1 MGYKLCMQPIT
12 SDAKFISVWRKLS
25 SIIVEGDNDQSSYTV
40 PLLQILALWASLLH
54 AWHWWVVHRDI
65 WERQERED
73 NSISEALGW
82 FQWTFWKVRFTS
94 VLLSKI
100 GLPGW
105 YLVHSVAVHK
115 VLNVVINS
123 KFQSGIAGDCIQLCI
138 LSLLLTDLW
147 ILKMLEEDN
156 GTWVTSYNCH
166 CLTFFS
172 CSKELLM
179 AMGRRRELTWGH
191 HENRLFENHYLALPT
206 CLKLCLTAYYLW
218 SSCLTMWH
226 SSLLRNNAAF
236 FKW

>member
-115 VLNVVINS
+115 VRNVNH
-123 KFQSGIAGDCIQLCI
+123 QLGFSIWNCRR
-138 LSLLLTDLW
+138 LHPAMYLVALAYRSLDL
-147 ILKMLEEDN
+147 ED
-156 GTWVTSYNCH
+156 V
-166 CLTFFS
+166 
-172 CSKELLM
+172 
-179 AMGRRRELTWGH
+179 RRRQWNMSNFLQLPLSHILRLFKRIVNGHGEKKGVDWGH
-191 HENRLFENHYLALPT
+191 HENFCLGIIFLLYQL
-206 CLKLCLTAYYLW
+206 CLKLGVSVTPCFCFIL
-218 SSCLTMWH
+218 
-226 SSLLRNNAAF
+226 SLKQLFVNVAM
-236 FKW
+236 

>member
-82 FQWTFWKVRFTS
+82 FQWTFWKVRFTG

-100 GLPGW
+100 GLSGW
-105 YLVHSVAVHK
+105 YLCVQCSCAQGPQCCHQLKVSIWNCRRLHPAMYLVA
-115 VLNVVINS
+115 L
-123 KFQSGIAGDCIQLCI
+123 AYR
-138 LSLLLTDLW
+138 SLDL
-147 ILKMLEEDN
+147 ED
-156 GTWVTSYNCH
+156 
-166 CLTFFS
+166 
-172 CSKELLM
+172 
-179 AMGRRRELTWGH
+179 ARRRQWNMSNFLQLPLSHILQLFKRIVNGH
-191 HENRLFENHYLALPT
+191 GEKKGADMRTPWE
-206 CLKLCLTAYYLW
+206 
-218 SSCLTMWH
+218 
-226 SSLLRNNAAF
+226 
-236 FKW
+236 